1 MFASQTQ
8 LHPSLKRRLSA
19 NFLLCGALVLVGLL
33 LASTMGPFAEQLSFG
48 PIAVAVS
55 LAVLIVVS
63 VVLRRTITPI
73 CEIDTQLRKMADETS
88 GELKLLPVPEGGPVS
103 VAWNRMQ
110 DLAGSRQTLEK
121 LELRLND
128 ALGSGNSHNSLQ
140 MLDSLPD
147 GIAVTDRDENITLVN
162 SAFRALVGISADE
175 ELSNRRLD
183 EWLPQTANE
192 GNADSEAQ
200 VGNANRPIAF
210 EFHRG
215 QELADGVLKVCR
227 YVLFEGERE
236 SSKHIWLIRDVTQQ
250 KLADE
255 MRNQF
260 LQTATH
266 ELRTPLMNI
275 CAYAETLELTEDLD
289 VEQQKQFCNIINTE
303 AMRLS
308 RFIDELL
315 DVNRMQA
322 GAMSLA
328 RHETD
333 MERLVQ
339 DIIDKVRPQMKQKQ
353 IKFETKISPK
363 LPKLNIDKDKMAA
376 ALVNL
381 LGNAAKYTP
390 EKGHVKLTV
399 DTVEGEM
406 KFCVE
411 DTGIGIAEEDLSKVF
426 DRFFRSD
433 DERVREITGSGLGLT
448 FTNEV
453 VRLHSGR
460 IDVHSELNRGTTFTL
475 VLPIR

>member
-1 MFASQTQ
+1 M
-8 LHPSLKRRLSA
+8 
-19 NFLLCGALVLVGLL
+19 CGALVLVGLL
-33 LASTMGPFAEQLSFG
+33 LASTVGPFAEKMPFG

-55 LAVLIVVS
+55 LAGLIAVSIVLS
-63 VVLRRTITPI
+63 RTIAPI
-73 CEIDTQLRKMADETS
+73 CEIDSQLRRLADDSCGDVES
-88 GELKLLPVPEGGPVS
+88 CPVPEGGPVS
-103 VAWNRMQ
+103 AAWNRLQ
-110 DLAGSRQTLEK
+110 DRAASRQALEQ
-121 LELRLND
+121 LESRLND
-128 ALGSGNSHNSLQ
+128 ALGANGSHNSLQ

-147 GIAVTDRDENITLVN
+147 GIAVTDRDENITMAN
-162 SAFRALVGISADE
+162 SAFRALLDIPADE
-175 ELSNRRLD
+175 ELANRRLD
-183 EWLPQTANE
+183 ELLPQNGNE
-192 GNADSEAQ
+192 EGAGSDSQAGN
-200 VGNANRPIAF
+200 GNRPVAF
-210 EFHRG
+210 ELQRG
-215 QELADGVLKVCR
+215 KELADGVLKVSR
-227 YVLFEGERE
+227 FALFEGERE
-236 SSKHIWLIRDVTQQ
+236 SNKHIWLVRDVTQQ

-260 LQTATH
+260 LQMATH

-315 DVNRMQA
+315 DVSRMEA

-339 DIIDKVRPQMKQKQ
+339 GIIDKVRPQMQQKR
-353 IKFETKISPK
+353 IEFETNIAPK

-376 ALVNL
+376 ALINL

-390 EKGHVKLTV
+390 EEGHVKLTV
-399 DTVEGEM
+399 DSVEGEM
-406 KFCVE
+406 KFRVE
-411 DTGIGIAEEDLSKVF
+411 DTGIGIAEEELGNVF

-460 IDVHSELNRGTTFTL
+460 IEVHSELNRGTTFTL